1 MKPTNWIYAAAVVVA
16 LVAGCDKSAP
26 QGQANTARP
35 KARVRLAFVSN
46 NAADFW
52 AIARAG
58 CNKAV
63 ADLGNVDLD
72 FRIPADGAAAT
83 QKSIVEDLLAKGVD
97 GIAISPIDP
106 ANQTLLL
113 NEVAKQ
119 ALLITQDSDAP
130 QSDRA
135 CYLGTDNVAAGRQAG
150 GLIRETLPQGGKIMV
165 FVGNTSA
172 QNARDRLD
180 GIKAAIQGS
189 NVELLD
195 VRTDDTDAVRAK
207 ANALDTMV
215 KYPDVACLVGLWNY
229 NGPAIL
235 NAVRDAGK
243 VGQVKIVCF
252 DEDAETLAGVK
263 EGAIYATVVQQPYE
277 FGYQA
282 IQLMDKVITT
292 GDKSAIPASRKIIIS
307 TLAIK
312 QDNVDAFAAKLK
324 TIRGH

>member
-1 MKPTNWIYAAAVVVA
+1 MKPTKWMCTAIVLAA
-16 LVAGCDKSAP
+16 LVAGSSKSEA
-26 QGQANTARP
+26 QGQSETVKP
-35 KARVRLAFVSN
+35 KAKLRLAFVSN

-58 CNKAV
+58 CEKA
-63 ADLGNVDLD
+63 ASELPNVTLE
-72 FRIPADGAAAT
+72 FRIPSDATAAT
-83 QKSIVEDLLAKGVD
+83 QRRIVEDLLAKGVD

-150 GLIRETLPQGGKIMV
+150 ELIRQALPQGGKIML
-165 FVGNTSA
+165 FVGNTAA
-172 QNARDRLD
+172 QNARDRLE
-180 GIKAAIQGS
+180 GIKEAIQGTD
-189 NVELLD
+189 VHIID

-243 VGQVKIVCF
+243 IGQIKIVCF

-263 EGAIYATVVQQPYE
+263 DGAISATVVQQPYQ
-277 FGYQA
+277 FGYRA
-282 IQLMDKVITT
+282 IQLMNNVLN
-292 GDKSAIPASRKIIIS
+292 GDKTVIPANKKIIVP
-307 TLAIK
+307 TLAIDK
-312 QDNVDAFAAKLK
+312 SSVDEFSANLKKL
-324 TIRGH
+324 RGK

>member
-1 MKPTNWIYAAAVVVA
+1 MKPFHWMYAAAVVAV
-16 LVAGCDKSAP
+16 LFTSCGKP
-26 QGQANTARP
+26 EPRGQAEAKP
-35 KARVRLAFVSN
+35 KKKLRLAFVTN

-58 CNKAV
+58 CEKA
-63 ADLGNVDLD
+63 ASELPNVTLE
-72 FRIPADGAAAT
+72 FRIPSDATAAT
-83 QKSIVEDLLAKGVD
+83 QKNIVEDLLANGVD

-113 NEVAKQ
+113 NDVAKQ

-150 GLIRETLPQGGKIMV
+150 ELIKQALPQGGKIMV
-165 FVGNTSA
+165 FVGNMAA
-172 QNARDRLD
+172 QNARDRLA
-180 GIKAAIQGS
+180 GIKEAIQGTHIQI
-189 NVELLD
+189 LD

-207 ANALDTMV
+207 ANALDTIV

-235 NAVRDAGK
+235 NAVRDSGK
-243 VGQVKIVCF
+243 IGQIKIVCF

-263 EGAIYATVVQQPYE
+263 DGAIFATVVQQPYE

-282 IQLMDKVITT
+282 IQLMAKVIST
-292 GDKSAIPASRKIIIS
+292 GNRSLIPANKKIIIP
-307 TLAIK
+307 TLAINK
-312 QDNVDAFAAKLK
+312 DNVDAFAAKLK
-324 TIRGH
+324 TLRGH